1 MLSKI
6 RLEGKCSL
14 LDSKCDGKEE
24 GVLLKNR
31 KYKRKKSLPLK
42 IEIKCLPKCKIQHKW
57 VWLLLLHTVQSS
69 EYKEKIVLLWVSG

>member
-24 GVLLKNR
+24 GVVLKNR
-31 KYKRKKSLPLK
+31 KYKREKSLPLK
-42 IEIKCLPKCKIQHKW
+42 IEIKCLPKCKIQHQMGMIIIATHCTKFW
-57 VWLLLLHTVQSS
+57 
-69 EYKEKIVLLWVSG
+69 I